1 MAALRDATEVDLARI
16 LEITN
21 HAIAHTTAIWSLAP
35 TTLDERTA
43 WFRGRRE
50 RGFPVV
56 VAVDAERVVGFA
68 SYGEF
73 RPREGYRHSVE
84 HSLYVDAELRGRGIG
99 AMLLAN
105 VVERA
110 RAAGLHAMIGAI
122 DAENAVSIRLHERH
136 GFRVVGRLPEVG
148 RKFDRWLDL
157 VFMQRMLG

>member
-1 MAALRDATEVDLARI
+1 MADLRDATEVDLERI

-21 HAIAHTTAIWSLAP
+21 HAIAHTTAIWSLAS
-35 TTLDERTA
+35 TTLDERAA
-43 WFRGRRE
+43 WFRVRRE

-110 RAAGLHAMIGAI
+110 RVAGLHAMIGAI
-122 DAENAVSIRLHERH
+122 DADNAVSIRLHERH
-136 GFRVVGRLPEVG
+136 GFRVVGHLPEVG

-157 VFMQRMLG
+157 IFMQRMLG